1 MEFYIECQALETGFN
16 VKFAKKYCPE
26 SKNPEQYHKAKKYY
40 ILYHNMKFCYRRND
54 LTIRTL
60 DLQREQHPPRR
71 AHNYEKYEIV
81 KGEYHH
87 VRSGL
92 CFRNLSVGP
101 VGDHACHGC
110 DQGSETA
117 DIYTKKQRT
126 YRVGKAGEQDRRGDI
141 ADALAQ
147 ENTCRKFMTGD
158 QLREKSGDRRDPF
171 HIADKDKEADECQEQ
186 KVVDP
191 AEQGAVLY
199 EDSSEDDEKHHRPGI
214 DPHNAAQADKKKCQ
228 VEDKRTLFRASVRFH
243 GSAVQ
248 RERLIFHQENGSYK
262 QQG

>member
-1 MEFYIECQALETGFN
+1 MEFHAECQALETGFN

-26 SKNPEQYHKAKKYY
+26 SKNPEQYHETKKYY

-110 DQGSETA
+110 DQSPETA
-117 DIYTKKQRT
+117 DIHTKKQRT

-141 ADALAQ
+141 ADALA
-147 ENTCRKFMTGD
+147 
-158 QLREKSGDRRDPF
+158 
-171 HIADKDKEADECQEQ
+171 
-186 KVVDP
+186 
-191 AEQGAVLY
+191 
-199 EDSSEDDEKHHRPGI
+199 
-214 DPHNAAQADKKKCQ
+214 
-228 VEDKRTLFRASVRFH
+228 
-243 GSAVQ
+243 
-248 RERLIFHQENGSYK
+248 
-262 QQG
+262 

>member
-1 MEFYIECQALETGFN
+1 MKCQDLETDFN

-60 DLQREQHPPRR
+60 DLQREQHPPHR
-71 AHNYEKYEIV
+71 AQNYEKYEIV

-110 DQGSETA
+110 DQGPKTA
-117 DIYTKKQRT
+117 DIHTKK
-126 YRVGKAGEQDRRGDI
+126 
-141 ADALAQ
+141 
-147 ENTCRKFMTGD
+147 
-158 QLREKSGDRRDPF
+158 
-171 HIADKDKEADECQEQ
+171 
-186 KVVDP
+186 
-191 AEQGAVLY
+191 
-199 EDSSEDDEKHHRPGI
+199 
-214 DPHNAAQADKKKCQ
+214 
-228 VEDKRTLFRASVRFH
+228 
-243 GSAVQ
+243 
-248 RERLIFHQENGSYK
+248 
-262 QQG
+262 